1 MKHLRAIFVRAVPM
15 VFGPG
20 RNEKPN
26 RAASR
31 ISAARAPIALAVYGF
46 GAASS
51 NQQERREGPHSTY
64 LFARAWP
71 T

>member
-51 NQQERREGPHSTY
+51 APQGAGEGPRG
-64 LFARAWP
+64 ARAF

>member
-51 NQQERREGPHSTY
+51 ALQGAGEGPRG
-64 LFARAWP
+64 ARAF